1 MHGTSALTRRRIV
14 ATFDTFGEA
23 QATIDRLQDA
33 NLGEDHVTILAE
45 GLRLVGRSRDASLA
59 RPTILLGA
67 ATGAVIGI
75 LLASAFAVFAVPSRS
90 LAPVV
95 LIGLLVG
102 LIVGSAS
109 GWLAARIVS
118 IRRGAMPRTGLDA
131 ERFSVVV
138 DEEVADRAV
147 GILRMTVA
155 MTRPLT
161 AVGGIRPWAPPE
173 ERDDPEARPTG

>member
-14 ATFDTFGEA
+14 ATFETFGEA

-33 NLGEDHVTILAE
+33 SLGEDHATILAE

-59 RPTILLGA
+59 RPTIVLGA

-75 LLASAFAVFAVPSRS
+75 LLASTVALFAVPPRS
-90 LAPVV
+90 FASAI

-109 GWLAARIVS
+109 GWLAARIVGL
-118 IRRGAMPRTGLDA
+118 RRGAAPRTGLDA

-147 GILRMTVA
+147 GILQMTVA

-161 AVGGIRPWAPPE
+161 AVGGTRPWAPPE
-173 ERDDPEARPTG
+173 EHDDPRARPTS